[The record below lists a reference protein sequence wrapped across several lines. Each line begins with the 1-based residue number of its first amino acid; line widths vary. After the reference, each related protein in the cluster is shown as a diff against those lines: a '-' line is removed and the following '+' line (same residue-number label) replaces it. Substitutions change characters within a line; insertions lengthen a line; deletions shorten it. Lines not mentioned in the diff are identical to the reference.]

1 LEESVNMTRISDIG
15 FPLLFDGAMGTYYPE
30 VSKNPLPLCE
40 MGNIFDRDAI
50 LKIHRE
56 YIEAGAKAIKTN
68 TFQANRIYLSS
79 EFDVVK
85 KVIESGIKI
94 AREAADN
101 KNVLIFGNIGQMP
114 PKEATGFDDYREIAD
129 VFLTNG
135 ISAFLFETYSSLDY
149 LIEIAEYIKSK
160 EKDSFI
166 ITSFAIEA
174 DGQTRMGEWG
184 NNLINE
190 AAACEHIDAVGF
202 NCVSGPLRIREYLE
216 KIDIPETKLSIMP
229 NAGYPTVIN
238 GRTFYPN
245 NKEYFA
251 NAAAK
256 MMAELGVEI
265 IGGCCGTTPEYIKEI
280 AAIIPHYS
288 RIKKV
293 KRGAKSVRLET
304 PYKENLFRNK
314 LEHGKKPIAVEFD
327 PPQDLNIAKYM
338 ENIKKLKLAG
348 TDAVTIADCP
358 VARARIDASMIAYK
372 MKNEL
377 GMEAVVHMN
386 CRDRNINATK
396 AILLGLN
403 VENIL
408 NIIVVTG
415 DPIPTAERDE
425 VKSVFQFN
433 SIKLA
438 NFIDNLNKDL
448 FTNPMNIGAALN
460 VNARNFEAELNRAK
474 KKEEAGVNVFYTQP
488 VISDYAVENMKLA
501 RKELKAYIMGGI
513 FPIVSYRNAVFM
525 ESEISGIHIAQTII
539 DLYKNKDKE
548 ECSKLAVDIAF
559 DFTKKIEDY
568 IDGFYIITPFSRV
581 DLVTKLIS
589 KIKREI
595 QVSKRRF

>member
-1 LEESVNMTRISDIG
+1 MTRISDIG